1 MTKPVMNKIKSAVKL
16 KFASKKQ
23 REKAHMDHLDRRDQE
38 REPSDVDAERDQMA
52 KDMAPKESTDT
63 LDRLADKLLEFRGKR
78 SGYSKGEAP
87 ARGSGALK
95 KAVGDAL
102 SKSRYGVDK
111 PAKVEKGT
119 VQDPGERGGIDK
131 DKRALAGKFAQRMG
145 SKPGMPKLPS
155 RKKEESTDTRGKIVH
170 ALKEAF
176 AGVSRDKMASTAISS
191 DKPWTRNTNLK
202 SISKKAGALASVV
215 NKQPAVIKTRKARAD
230 QAAVDREEAKKRP
243 IQTRNSGGY
252 EKDGMARGGE
262 DEDKIFRGHR

>member
-38 REPSDVDAERDQMA
+38 REPSDVDDERERMA

-63 LDRLADKLLEFRGKR
+63 LDRLANKLLEFRGKR

-119 VQDPGERGGIDK
+119 IQDPGERGGIDK
-131 DKRALAGKFAQRMG
+131 EKRALAGKFAQRMG
-145 SKPGMPKLPS
+145 SKPGMPKLQS
-155 RKKEESTDTRGKIVH
+155 RKKEESTDVKGKIVH
-170 ALKEAF
+170 ALREAF
-176 AGVSRDKMASTAISS
+176 LGVSRDRMAAGAIRA
-191 DKPWTRNTNLK
+191 DKPWTRNTSGRAL
-202 SISKKAGALASVV
+202 SKKAGALASVL
-215 NKQPAVIKTRKARAD
+215 NKQPSVVKARAD
-230 QAAVDREEAKKRP
+230 RDKQAAIDRAEAKKRP
-243 IQTRNSGGY
+243 APPQVRTPYQG
-252 EKDGMARGGE
+252 GMARGGE
-262 DEDKIFRGHR
+262 DEDRIFRGHR